1 VITKGKFLLLNVERG
16 TLPRSRGIALLTASR
31 ISSEVNG
38 GYVKVVHCDIQVNVA
53 LYSSLEPSL
62 IRKQFQNTVK
72 HALLLRIPS

>member
-38 GYVKVVHCDIQVNVA
+38 G
-53 LYSSLEPSL
+53 
-62 IRKQFQNTVK
+62 
-72 HALLLRIPS
+72 